1 MAYSDENVNP
11 FTKKNEKN
19 VFRLSCQ
26 TASSC
31 HARRVLSGIQS
42 LFFPG
47 EDGFPLKTCGNDKG
61 GRREGQEGQRPLS
74 VMPDGCYRASR
85 VFFLFPVKMDSR

>member
-19 VFRLSCQ
+19 VFRLSCP

-31 HARRVLSGIQS
+31 HARRVLSGIQN
-42 LFFPG
+42 LFSFPG
-47 EDGFPLKTCGNDKG
+47 EDGFPLKTGGNDKKE
-61 GRREGQEGQRPLS
+61 EGSERGNVQET
-74 VMPDGCYRASR
+74 
-85 VFFLFPVKMDSR
+85 

>member
-19 VFRLSCQ
+19 VFRLSCP

-31 HARRVLSGIQS
+31 HARRVLSGIQG
-42 LFFPG
+42 LFSSPG
-47 EDGFPLKTCGNDKG
+47 EDGFPLKTGGKDK
-61 GRREGQEGQRPLS
+61 REEAGMTREAAAGS
-74 VMPDGCYRASR
+74 MEA
-85 VFFLFPVKMDSR
+85 

>member
-1 MAYSDENVNP
+1 MPDGCYWASR
-11 FTKKNEKN
+11 
-19 VFRLSCQ
+19 VF
-26 TASSC
+26 
-31 HARRVLSGIQS
+31 
-42 LFFPG
+42 FFPG

-85 VFFLFPVKMDSR
+85 VFSLFPVKMDSR